1 MWPNMQSP
9 CHAAESI
16 LRGESYNKRGE
27 PLTCLGIVGAKCR
40 KTVQDSAEMG
50 SKQLIHKGIQKRSL
64 DTFCV
69 QLRENKNG
77 WGRL

>member
-1 MWPNMQSP
+1 M
-9 CHAAESI
+9 
-16 LRGESYNKRGE
+16 
-27 PLTCLGIVGAKCR
+27 TCLGIVGAKCR